1 MTFPAPTLTG
11 IGHPGARQSGRAPSP
26 KGGNGWMAAPF
37 SGIVFLLLTIRFGL
51 DRVLMDTT
59 ISMGSANFT
68 LGILFNFAF
77 VFIAFCL
84 LGYTLFSNR
93 AMQSDAAVPLSLWL
107 PFLISLFG
115 SVLYTAYPVDGVKFF
130 WNVLTFFCLFA
141 IGYHYSRYF
150 SIVRISAIIILAGI
164 FPILISILY
173 YTIDGFHERLRGA
186 AGHPNMLA
194 FFLFFYIS
202 FCYHGLVW
210 GWIKSKALRNVAIV
224 FCALATLELLLTG
237 TRSAFVAMFAFL
249 LVSTLRRP
257 IWLLMILPAPFL
269 ALAIPSVNERITE
282 VFHSKPTVSYEYFIA
297 TARGDTD
304 AEGPVEADS
313 GTWRVFLWKASW
325 PIIKQAPVLGHGA
338 YSFLPSSQQF
348 FPLNASAGS
357 GAHNIFVQIT
367 FEQGFVGLA
376 AYLWL
381 IFGICVLAIVR
392 FRHDP
397 GLATFIIMLN
407 LSFNVA
413 GLSDNMLYYLID
425 QIYIWFALGITLGLL
440 MKAPAPRAAVHGL
453 RIGR

>member
-1 MTFPAPTLTG
+1 MTFPAPPLTG

-84 LGYTLFSNR
+84 LGYTLFSHR
-93 AMQSDAAVPLSLWL
+93 AMQSDAAVPLALWL

-173 YTIDGFHERLRGA
+173 YAIDGFHERLRGA

-237 TRSAFVAMFAFL
+237 TRSAFVAMFSFL

-269 ALAIPSVNERITE
+269 ALAIPSVNERVTE

-325 PIIKQAPVLGHGA
+325 PIIKEAPVLGHGA

>member
-11 IGHPGARQSGRAPSP
+11 IGHPGARQSGRPPSP

-210 GWIKSKALRNVAIV
+210 GWIKSKALHNVAIV

-325 PIIKQAPVLGHGA
+325 PIIKEAPVLGHGA

>member
-93 AMQSDAAVPLSLWL
+93 AMQSDAALPLALWL

-115 SVLYTAYPVDGVKFF
+115 SVLYTGYPVDGVKFF
-130 WNVLTFFCLFA
+130 WNVLTFFCVFA

-325 PIIKQAPVLGHGA
+325 PIIKEAPVLGHGA